1 MTSRVRR
8 WSIPPLAIA
17 ITVATLLTGCE
28 FSGEMPE
35 PPTTETRPA
44 ATQVAPDSGA
54 ETPGSATP
62 AFGAGDQLFGSFRRA
77 SVPVPPELLATAAEQ
92 CQETSSPPATPE
104 IGSRPVVVADLRGDG
119 RVLLVFADDQAA
131 VGCRV
136 DVSEDGSMRASL
148 FQVAAPE
155 PGQLADD
162 GLSLGVLDY
171 VDDPAG
177 PLVIAAGQVG
187 DTAVHVRAGFDDDTY
202 TTATIDDGWWLM
214 WWPGQTRPASITA
227 DDNRNTVF
235 ASVKVP

>member
-1 MTSRVRR
+1 MTSRLPR
-8 WSIPPLAIA
+8 WSIQPLAIA
-17 ITVATLLTGCE
+17 LAAATLLAGCE
-28 FSGEMPE
+28 FSGEVPE
-35 PPTTETRPA
+35 PPTTGTRPA
-44 ATQVAPDSGA
+44 ATQESSDGGA
-54 ETPGSATP
+54 EPPEAATP

-77 SVPVPPELLATAAEQ
+77 SVPVPPELVAAATRQCRLAPT
-92 CQETSSPPATPE
+92 PPEVSE
-104 IGSRPVVVADLRGDG
+104 IGDRPVVVADLRGDG

-136 DVSEDGSMRASL
+136 DVIEDGSMRASL
-148 FQVAAPE
+148 FRTADPE
-155 PGQLADD
+155 PAPVAED
-162 GLSLGVLDY
+162 GLALSVLDY

-187 DTAVHVRAGFDDDTY
+187 DKAVHVRAGFDDDTY